1 MSHLVTCQQ
10 PADLLFRDGLEIVDF
25 LKLNLSELVWSGGV
39 GVFEWDDEMGNL
51 IPK

>member
-1 MSHLVTCQQ
+1 MSHLATCRQ
-10 PADLLFRDGLEIVDF
+10 PADLLCRDCLEIVNF